1 MNSPSEA
8 PKHPAVAELDRVYS
22 SLVGRAEELRDSFFQ
37 TALSLHACK
46 PGHIPIVIRIRQ
58 SSPNA
63 VTIEWAKV
71 ILPRL
76 KEGEAKKPRVIR
88 TINKGQGSKYRVSS
102 FSFVKEPLKNIVRA
116 YEIQLAEIRATC
128 SVIQRVRRQLV
139 PAVKKAGVVDG
150 SISAFIT
157 HDYPATSD

>member
-1 MNSPSEA
+1 MKDIKIIIATHKQYFMPSDEMYLPLHVGKLGKQDLGYQGDETGENISA
-8 PKHPAVAELDRVYS
+8 KNPSFCELT
-22 SLVGRAEELRDSFFQ
+22 G
-37 TALSLHACK
+37 
-46 PGHIPIVIRIRQ
+46 
-58 SSPNA
+58 
-63 VTIEWAKV
+63 
-71 ILPRL
+71 
-76 KEGEAKKPRVIR
+76 
-88 TINKGQGSKYRVSS
+88 TINKGQGSKYQVSS

-116 YEIQLAEIRATC
+116 YEIQLAEIRETC

>member
-1 MNSPSEA
+1 MNPPSEA

-22 SLVGRAEELRDSFFQ
+22 CLVDRAEELRDSFFQ
-37 TALSLHACK
+37 AALSLHAGK

-71 ILPRL
+71 ILPRF

-88 TINKGQGSKYRVSS
+88 TINKGKGSKYPVSS
-102 FSFVKEPLKNIVRA
+102 FSFVKEPLKSMVRA
-116 YEIQLAEIRATC
+116 YEIQLAEIRETC
-128 SVIQRVRRQLV
+128 SGIQRVRRQLV
-139 PAVKKAGVVDG
+139 PAVRKAGTVDS
-150 SISAFIT
+150 SIAAFIT
-157 HDYPATSD
+157 HDYPAAKD

>member
-37 TALSLHACK
+37 TALSLHAGK

-63 VTIEWAKV
+63 VTIECG
-71 ILPRL
+71 P
-76 KEGEAKKPRVIR
+76 EM
-88 TINKGQGSKYRVSS
+88 
-102 FSFVKEPLKNIVRA
+102 
-116 YEIQLAEIRATC
+116 
-128 SVIQRVRRQLV
+128 
-139 PAVKKAGVVDG
+139 
-150 SISAFIT
+150 
-157 HDYPATSD
+157 